1 MGSSVHEHKESQQ
14 QQPGVSDCT
23 GAVLYLCSGSSIK
36 IMKSVPQHEVA
47 AAGNGVMCR
56 FLLDGSGFGWLVQ
69 LCHSTG

>member
-1 MGSSVHEHKESQQ
+1 MGCSVHEHESQQ

-47 AAGNGVMCR
+47 AAGNGMDVSCV
-56 FLLDGSGFGWLVQ
+56 GFCLMAVAWVG
-69 LCHSTG
+69 